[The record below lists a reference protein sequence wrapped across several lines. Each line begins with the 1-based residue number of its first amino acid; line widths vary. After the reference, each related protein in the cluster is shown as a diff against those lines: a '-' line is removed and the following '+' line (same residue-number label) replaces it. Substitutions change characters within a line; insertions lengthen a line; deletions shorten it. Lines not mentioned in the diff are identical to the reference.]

1 MGLGESRG
9 RASVPGGESVE
20 RLDEDAAR
28 ASRVGAEETSEVHLE
43 RDPVSEGGF
52 LGEVSCVSAVDTL
65 ALAPAGGT
73 GRVGVSGRDTESQG
87 RAIKVGPDQATADG
101 GAQEIE
107 QEQEIPPEGTESGA
121 ETRREI

>member
-65 ALAPAGGT
+65 ALAPTGGA
-73 GRVGVSGRDTESQG
+73 GRVGGGGRDTGREG
-87 RAIKVGPDQATADG
+87 RALKNGPGQATG
-101 GAQEIE
+101 
-107 QEQEIPPEGTESGA
+107 
-121 ETRREI
+121 R